1 MLTSSG
7 ASSGGHAGQ
16 ASPANA
22 ATPGSAANPAN
33 AATPGSAA
41 TPANAATLASREAKA
56 EWLVYPQANYEF
68 NIDEKLKSKFVMDAD
83 KCKKRIN
90 TYNQNGIRS
99 SALAIILCHRYE
111 YPHLLLLQNVESQTY
126 YLLSGKYRSWEKPRD
141 VLKKKL
147 QKYVNQIRDMHF
159 ATSHFNAEQKESE
172 DPIEIGEFLGEWW
185 KTQFNSVYLPYL
197 PAHITRPKEYIRLY
211 QVTLTSRCIFHLPPG
226 FTLKALPLFDLGS
239 CGVAIGGLTS
249 VLSRFKLHCMVPL
262 EEGQEG

>member
-7 ASSGGHAGQ
+7 TPTAGQ
-16 ASPANA
+16 GGQVSPDNPI
-22 ATPGSAANPAN
+22 TPVNPAN
-33 AATPGSAA
+33 AATPADAA
-41 TPANAATLASREAKA
+41 TPANVANLGGREGKS
-56 EWLVYPQANYEF
+56 EWLVYPQTNYEF
-68 NIDEKLKSKFVMDAD
+68 NIVEKLKSKFIMDMD

-90 TYNQNGIRS
+90 AYNENGIRN

-111 YPHLLLLQNVESQTY
+111 YPHLLLLQNIENQTY
-126 YLLSGKYRSWEKPRD
+126 YLLSGKYRSWEKPRE
-141 VLKKKL
+141 VLKRKL
-147 QKYVNQIRDMHF
+147 QKYINQIKDMHF
-159 ATSHFNAEQKESE
+159 STSHLNSEEKEQE

-226 FTLKALPLFDLGS
+226 FTLKALPLFDLGC

-249 VLSRFKLHCMVPL
+249 VLSRFKLHCMVPQ
-262 EEGQEG
+262 EEGQEE

>member
-1 MLTSSG
+1 MLTPT
-7 ASSGGHAGQ
+7 ASHAGQ
-16 ASPANA
+16 GSPANP
-22 ATPGSAANPAN
+22 TNNDNNDNHDNPAN
-33 AATPGSAA
+33 AA
-41 TPANAATLASREAKA
+41 NREVKG

-68 NIDEKLKSKFVMDAD
+68 NIVEKLKSKFIMDTD
-83 KCKKRIN
+83 KIKKRIN
-90 TYNQNGIRS
+90 AYNQDGIRN

-111 YPHLLLLQNVESQTY
+111 YPHLLLLQNIESQTY
-126 YLLSGKYRSWEKPRD
+126 HLLSGKYKSWEKPRE

-159 ATSHFNAEQKESE
+159 GTSHFNTEEKETE

-226 FTLKALPLFDLGS
+226 FTLKALPLFDLS
-239 CGVAIGGLTS
+239 TCGVAIGGLTS
-249 VLSRFKLHCMVPL
+249 VLSRFKLHCMVPVEEE
-262 EEGQEG
+262 EEGGGGQDE